1 MQYSDSRERFVAN
14 LTGSQDAL
22 YTYIFSLLP
31 SEDLARDVLQETNI
45 VLWRKADEFNEQLSF
60 MAWACGI
67 ARFQVKARRR
77 NMQRDRLVFDN
88 DLVDSLAVDA
98 ERHVADSGTSDRLLN
113 ECLDDLPAE
122 HRELIVERY
131 APGCNTRTLAA
142 KLGRSVNG
150 LGVSLFRI
158 RQMLA
163 KCVERK
169 MAARDRS

>member
-1 MQYSDSRERFVAN
+1 MQYSDSRERFVAA

-31 SEDLARDVLQETNI
+31 YEDLARDVLQETNI
-45 VLWRKADEFNEQLSF
+45 VLWRKADEFNEDLSF

-88 DLVDSLAVDA
+88 DLIDQLAVDA
-98 ERHVADSGTSDRLLN
+98 QRHVVDNETSDHLLS
-113 ECLDDLPAE
+113 ECLDELPAE
-122 HRELIVERY
+122 HRQLVIERY
-131 APGCNTRTLAA
+131 SPGCNIRTLAA
-142 KLGRSVNG
+142 KLGRSING

-158 RQMLA
+158 RQVLA

-169 MAARDRS
+169 TAARGRS